1 MSKIDLQ
8 QERESLKST
17 LFTEEIENVNSALN
31 TLHNNLMKLEDSL
44 YKESNSGKYLKSPKG
59 SFQNRPMTDFVRKSR
74 VVKPHHAS
82 LFLSLTNTQLFYCQ
96 KVFLKESKS
105 EFVKH

>member
-17 LFTEEIENVNSALN
+17 LFTEEINDVKNSLN

-44 YKESNSGKYLKSPKG
+44 YKEGVLDEVNWGDYVFKCNGVCHTLKSTFN
-59 SFQNRPMTDFVRKSR
+59 SITIIREVINI
-74 VVKPHHAS
+74 
-82 LFLSLTNTQLFYCQ
+82 LE
-96 KVFLKESKS
+96 KESR
-105 EFVKH
+105 

>member
-44 YKESNSGKYLKSPKG
+44 YKEGVLDEVNYGDYAFRCNGLCYTLKTTFSSITIIREVIKILEKG
-59 SFQNRPMTDFVRKSR
+59 VNNNEQI
-74 VVKPHHAS
+74 
-82 LFLSLTNTQLFYCQ
+82 
-96 KVFLKESKS
+96 
-105 EFVKH
+105 